1 MLRKIPAVAFAMAR
15 SIAGDQSARRRA
27 LFRMTLGACV
37 ALFLGAT
44 LFSPYLE
51 QHRWLFVFY
60 WLGVAWLTLTIVLV
74 AVYDVLAVLAE
85 GRRARRELERRLT
98 EEQNLSTKSRPSN
111 TSPDP

>member
-1 MLRKIPAVAFAMAR
+1 MAR
-15 SIAGDQSARRRA
+15 SIAGSQAARRRA
-27 LFRMTLGACV
+27 LFRMTLAACA

-44 LFSPYLE
+44 LFGPYLE

-60 WLGVAWLTLTIVLV
+60 WLGVAWLTFTIVLV
-74 AVYDVLAVLAE
+74 ALYDVLAVLAE